1 MAFNPRFH
9 QGANKYSI
17 ADAMNPFQYL
27 KPAFSDSKN
36 LIPINSN
43 KDAVHCEI
51 SISREVIEADIGN
64 KHRLQHQDESDSK
77 SQVYEWPI
85 PSQSRE
91 CYDSV

>member
-9 QGANKYSI
+9 HGANKYSI
-17 ADAMNPFQYL
+17 ADALNPFQYL
-27 KPAFSDSKN
+27 LPVRQN
-36 LIPINSN
+36 LISTDN

-51 SISREVIEADIGN
+51 SISREVVEADVGN

-77 SQVYEWPI
+77 SQVYEWPL